1 MTELTMVGKPEYDSR
16 TQYFVKMFKDG
27 SYVCDP
33 VPAGREDHDQNTI
46 ELEYEVP
53 EPTDEEKI
61 KYALTMPDINGFNG
75 SNKIKTMMAKERIAE
90 PEFVLPNAW
99 NPNVTRVHDDPEYF
113 LKSPAKPVI
122 WSLKRGTEE
131 EAIAEAEAYRQSML
145 EPLKSGVSKWDMVIA
160 VYKEQYNVSEV

>member
-27 SYVCDP
+27 LYVCDP
-33 VPAGREDHDQNTI
+33 VPAGREDIDQNTM

-53 EPTDEEKI
+53 EPTEEEKI
-61 KYALTMPDINGFNG
+61 KYALTMSDINGFNG
-75 SNKIKTMMAKERIAE
+75 SDEIKTMMAKERIVG
-90 PEFVLPNAW
+90 PDFVLPNAW

-122 WSLKRGTEE
+122 WTLKRGTEE
-131 EAIAEAEAYRQSML
+131 EAIAEAQAY
-145 EPLKSGVSKWDMVIA
+145 LKQMIDSGKWDMVIA
-160 VYKEQYNVSEV
+160 VYKEQYNVVEV